1 MSVVPK
7 CPHCAPDA
15 TPLPTSGDHQDK
27 PTQGTPHRTPPPPS
41 RGHRTPSAAPLL
53 STFWRSSGTTGPW
66 WQEVAVVGSPFRVP
80 SGTPPRRAP
89 PQPGQPRCLRQSAL
103 APFPGAGEDGGPRAA
118 PGLGAGRRV
127 GTLSPPPRE
136 GTRPGQGY
144 PQRGGNGGDPQ
155 RGVWMGVAG
164 GKGQWRGGKCGCDVT
179 GLNKAVLSLVP
190 AGFGTGDTEW
200 HLSMMGP
207 GQGKVLSPS
216 RSLSPFPL
224 PPKYSPPCCPG
235 TPGTTGTRFCPSPV
249 SQGGGGGGG
258 LWAPA
263 GHPGVSGEWGN

>member
-1 MSVVPK
+1 MSPSVPTVPQMP
-7 CPHCAPDA
+7 PHYPRVG
-15 TPLPTSGDHQDK
+15 TTRTSPPRGHPTGHPPHPAGDTGPPRQPHSSPHSGGARVPRDLGGRRW
-27 PTQGTPHRTPPPPS
+27 PWWGPPSVSPVGPPQGGPPPS
-41 RGHRTPSAAPLL
+41 RASPAASVNQPWPRSRVLVKMEAPELL
-53 STFWRSSGTTGPW
+53 
-66 WQEVAVVGSPFRVP
+66 RVWV
-80 SGTPPRRAP
+80 
-89 PQPGQPRCLRQSAL
+89 L
-103 APFPGAGEDGGPRAA
+103 AGEWEPCH
-118 PGLGAGRRV
+118 
-127 GTLSPPPRE
+127 PPPRE